1 MKTNHMLSTPE
12 PVIIATAMRSRSRAA
27 RTAPIPAAREDLCLA
42 FANTLSWRGSPAP
55 SDSLGAFADLVGWLA
70 SAARLPAETVEM
82 ARRWSQAHPR
92 QAAALFGEAIG
103 LREEIYRLFSAVAAG
118 EPVLDAD
125 LALLNRA
132 LAAAPPRER
141 VAPADGGY
149 AWDTDGVAMSAP
161 SLLAPALW
169 SAGDLLTRADRRR
182 VRRCANDACLW
193 LFIDESK
200 AGTRRWCDMSSCGNR
215 AKSRRHYLRTKQG

>member
-1 MKTNHMLSTPE
+1 MLSTPE
-12 PVIIATAMRSRSRAA
+12 PVIIPTAMMSRSRAA
-27 RTAPIPAAREDLCLA
+27 KTVPIPAAREDLCLT
-42 FANTLSWRGSPAP
+42 FANTLAWRGSPTP
-55 SDSLGAFADLVGWLA
+55 SESLGGFADLMGWLA
-70 SAARLPAETVEM
+70 DATRLPAVTVEM
-82 ARRWSQAHPR
+82 ARQWSQADR
-92 QAAALFGEAIG
+92 QQAAALFGEAIG
-103 LREEIYRLFSAVAAG
+103 LREAVYRLFSAVAAN
-118 EPVLDAD
+118 EPVPGAD

-149 AWDTDGVAMSAP
+149 AWETDKIEVSAP
-161 SLLAPALW
+161 GLLAPVLW

-200 AGTRRWCDMSSCGNR
+200 PGTRRWCDMSSCGNR